1 MTLLAFG
8 NGAPDVFSSIAAAKQ
23 DQMALS
29 VGGVIG
35 ESLFVTCV
43 VLAACI
49 CVAGD
54 IRVQTG
60 LFLRDAG
67 ALLVAFGL
75 LGLLWLQGSVSFLGA
90 LSFPLLYVAYVGLV
104 LCTEHSEE
112 NSSEKSREL
121 QELTETM
128 PVSVSW
134 GDIREDYFAAESP
147 APQFQR
153 SKSRPAHALGTN
165 LRWSLLRMNWWLAR
179 SRQSFGSLSLPG
191 KILYL
196 LTLPLRVLRRLTIP
210 LYLEDTEWNRGR
222 AAVTPPLALCLVM
235 MTIGCK
241 AHTDVSWVGV
251 LLAVLIG
258 LPLGILIF
266 CTSKR
271 STLPPY
277 NFVLV
282 VSSFVLAICWIC
294 SVCDL
299 MVEVLSLVGLLLGLP
314 IEVLGMTLL
323 ALGNS
328 SGDLWAD
335 TAVCRLGLPE
345 SAVSAVF
352 AGPLFNL
359 CVGIGVALLIRTW
372 EETVSL
378 ALASPPVICYFF
390 LMAVNIYTVAYYLLI
405 RRLTPCHGKALALVF
420 TAFSLSLLL

>member
-1 MTLLAFG
+1 MAFG

-23 DQMALS
+23 DQLALS
-29 VGGVIG
+29 VGGAIG
-35 ESLFVTCV
+35 ESLFITCL

-49 CVAGD
+49 CVAGG
-54 IRVQTG
+54 IQVQTL

-67 ALLVAFGL
+67 AFLVAMGL

-104 LCTEHSEE
+104 LCTERSQDEI
-112 NSSEKSREL
+112 SVKAQEL
-121 QELTETM
+121 QDLAETM

-134 GDIREDYFAAESP
+134 GDIREDYFAAESSV
-147 APQFQR
+147 PQFQTL
-153 SKSRPAHALGTN
+153 KPRPAHALGTN
-165 LRWSLLRMNWWLAR
+165 IRWSLLRMNWWLAR
-179 SRQSFGSLSLPG
+179 NRQSFSSLSLPG
-191 KILYL
+191 KAFYI

-210 LYLEDTEWNRGR
+210 LYLEDSEWNRGR
-222 AAVTPPLALCLVM
+222 AAVTPPLAMCLVM
-235 MTIGCK
+235 LTVGCK
-241 AHTDVSWVGV
+241 VHTDVSWVS
-251 LLAVLIG
+251 LLIAILLG
-258 LPLGILIF
+258 LPLGIFIF
-266 CTSKR
+266 CTAKR
-271 STLPPY
+271 ATLPPY

-282 VSSFVLAICWIC
+282 VCSFVLAICWIC

-335 TAVCRLGLPE
+335 TAVCRLGMPE

-378 ALASPPVICYFF
+378 SLASPTVICYSF
-390 LMAVNIYTVAYYLLI
+390 LMAVNVYTVLYFLLV
-405 RRLTPCHGKALALVF
+405 RKLTSCHGKILALVF
-420 TAFSLSLLL
+420 AAFSISLLL